1 MMLEHMYNL
10 YDVINV
16 VNETLSSDLDHVM
29 MNLDELESKQENDIS
44 IFFLLSSENVWSE
57 FQIKN
62 VGLLIFLSLKR
73 LVYSRVDIHLGD

>member
-16 VNETLSSDLDHVM
+16 VNETLSGDLDHVM

-57 FQIKN
+57 FQIKKSGIAN
-62 VGLLIFLSLKR
+62 FSFLKKVS
-73 LVYSRVDIHLGD
+73 V

>member
-16 VNETLSSDLDHVM
+16 VNETLSGDLDHVM

-44 IFFLLSSENVWSE
+44 IYFLLSSENVWSE
-57 FQIKN
+57 FQI
-62 VGLLIFLSLKR
+62 
-73 LVYSRVDIHLGD
+73 

>member
-16 VNETLSSDLDHVM
+16 VNETLSGDLDHVM

-57 FQIKN
+57 FQI
-62 VGLLIFLSLKR
+62 
-73 LVYSRVDIHLGD
+73 